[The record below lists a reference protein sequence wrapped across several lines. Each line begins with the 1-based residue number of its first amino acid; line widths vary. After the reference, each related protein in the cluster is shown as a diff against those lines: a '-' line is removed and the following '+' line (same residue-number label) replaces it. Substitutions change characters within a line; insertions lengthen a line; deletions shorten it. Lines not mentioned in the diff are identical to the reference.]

1 MNHKESST
9 WTEYLSY
16 IKVCQWIQARYKLNF
31 RYEIK
36 LELRVSEKLYYGGLH
51 VRNYELGYVW
61 LIDRKKGKKEGK
73 KSKKESV
80 LKDAMANAKLWE
92 TKLEAVEKSRQ
103 EYR

>member
-1 MNHKESST
+1 M
-9 WTEYLSY
+9 
-16 IKVCQWIQARYKLNF
+16 VQARYKLNF

-36 LELRVSEKLYYGGLH
+36 LELHVSEKLLLWWNMYG
-51 VRNYELGYVW
+51 YELGYVW

>member
-1 MNHKESST
+1 M
-9 WTEYLSY
+9 
-16 IKVCQWIQARYKLNF
+16 
-31 RYEIK
+31 
-36 LELRVSEKLYYGGLH
+36 YG
-51 VRNYELGYVW
+51 YELEYVW
-61 LIDRKKGKKEGK
+61 LINRKKGKKEGK